1 MMDLNLLY
9 QWCSI
14 PMEELVSHPALKIR
28 LRIVEDAQ
36 EMGRVMAK
44 DLADEIW
51 KAAREHRVFRLIVP
65 CGPKEWYEPFAQM
78 INEEQIAMKHVVC
91 YHMDENL
98 DWEARLLP
106 ENDPNNFHT
115 FMEENFY
122 GAVREELRVP
132 AENRHYLTPD
142 NVNWMSREIMSH
154 SIDYTLGGW
163 GQDGHVA
170 FNQARRN
177 PYAVVTA
184 DDIRNS
190 RARVQENNWDTILA
204 LAHRSMGAAWQFMPP
219 MSVTL
224 GVKECFSAKKIR
236 VYSATGAWKQTALRI
251 ALFSDV
257 TEEFPM
263 TLLQEHP
270 DALITATRETACH
283 PIAEHPEWEFRGVD
297 RKIGLESDG

>member
-51 KAAREHRVFRLIVP
+51 KAAREQRVFRLIVP

-115 FMEENFY
+115 FMEEYFY

-224 GVKECFSAKKIR
+224 GVKECLSAKKIR